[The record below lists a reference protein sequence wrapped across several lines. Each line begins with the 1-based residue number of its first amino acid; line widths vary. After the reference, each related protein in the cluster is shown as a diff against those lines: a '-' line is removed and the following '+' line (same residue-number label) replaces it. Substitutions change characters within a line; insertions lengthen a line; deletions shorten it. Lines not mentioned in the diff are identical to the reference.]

1 MMIRPA
7 LLITFVLAAS
17 TASISCAN
25 DPIPV
30 VDASPG
36 VAGKAGEQQQ
46 QRQLQGGLPANQP
59 GSQLAD
65 MLYQQQMLQQEVQ
78 ALRGIVEEQAHQ
90 IKRMREEQRDRYL
103 DLDRR
108 ITLLSP
114 KTAAASTA
122 TSTPADVAA
131 VSTVV
136 KEPVQA
142 AASAAKAS
150 PAPVVSQASQA
161 GNNAGAKEAYQTAF
175 SLVRNKQYAE
185 AGAAFEQLIKQ
196 YPDSNYTGNSY
207 YWLGEVL
214 LVESKREPA
223 LRAFETLLEKY
234 PNHRKA
240 PDAKF
245 KQGKIYLLKGDK
257 ARAKPILQE
266 VLDQYPESSAAKLAA
281 AEIRDA
287 GL

>member
-1 MMIRPA
+1 MMTRPIA
-7 LLITFVLAAS
+7 LIAFVLAAS

-30 VDASPG
+30 VEASPG
-36 VAGKAGEQQQ
+36 VAGKAVEQ
-46 QRQLQGGLPANQP
+46 QRQLQGGLPTKQQ

-65 MLYQQQMLQQEVQ
+65 MLYQQQQLQQEVQ
-78 ALRGIVEEQAHQ
+78 QLRGIVEEQAHE

-108 ITLLSP
+108 ITLLNQSSSNQSAV
-114 KTAAASTA
+114 TAKPE
-122 TSTPADVAA
+122 PAV
-131 VSTVV
+131 T
-136 KEPVQA
+136 KKPIQA
-142 AASAAKAS
+142 DASADAKD
-150 PAPVVSQASQA
+150 
-161 GNNAGAKEAYQTAF
+161 AYQVAF

-185 AGAAFEQLIKQ
+185 ASAAFDQLIKD
-196 YPDSNYTGNSY
+196 YPDSHYTGNSY

-214 LVESKREPA
+214 LVESKQKQA
-223 LRAFETLLEKY
+223 LDAFESLLEKY

-245 KQGKIYLLKGDK
+245 KQGKIYLQMGDK
-257 ARAKPILQE
+257 AQGKVILQD
-266 VLDQYPESSAAKLAA
+266 VLEQYPDSSAAKLAA

-287 GL
+287 KL